1 MGKTRITMAG
11 ALLISALLT
20 ASCASVRQTD
30 EWRDRTFQRQPYTK
44 IMVVALTKQPDLR
57 QRVEDEFSRQIKALG
72 ADATACHTCIPDV
85 DKMSREEL
93 ARIGQ
98 EMGTEAYL
106 VVVVL
111 RTDLRIESYR
121 SSIPSMAGDYG
132 RDYGKDSMANITL
145 WGSPDPPLQKRSEV
159 STLESLLYDGKS
171 AKLVWRSTVESVNPA
186 GDGSDIRR
194 FVRTVLTSLGNEK
207 LFPPAR

>member
-1 MGKTRITMAG
+1 MDTMGKTRITMAG

-30 EWRDRTFQRQPYTK
+30 EWRDRTFQRPPYTK
-44 IMVVALTKQPDLR
+44 IMVVALTKRADLR
-57 QRVEDEFSRQIKALG
+57 QPVEEELSRQIKALG

-85 DKMSREEL
+85 DKISQAEL

-106 VVVVL
+106 IVVVL
-111 RTDLRIESYR
+111 RTESRIESYR
-121 SSIPSMAGDYG
+121 SSIPASMAGDYG
-132 RDYGKDSMANITL
+132 RDSLTNIRL
-145 WGSPDPPLQKRSEV
+145 WGNPDPQLMRRSEV

-194 FVRTVLTSLGNEK
+194 FVRTVLTSLQNEK
-207 LFPPAR
+207 LIPPAR